1 MQSFK
6 QAAPPTLLSNSKKKQ
21 AFSYTSCYE
30 IRERKLHIMLI
41 KPKVKEEIRKAIT
54 EKIKPD
60 QDKINQTGTC
70 KTVVLFKADEFDAHH
85 YPDLINDLATKAVDA
100 NQSATKRLEYI
111 KRHNLTKEQNKFWQG
126 VDEDIMQYIVELLK
140 NQFST
145 NSVYDSNYQA
155 YGLAFD
161 LYPETDS
168 DVKLNKIKR
177 ELNQAKIDATIKQS
191 DLGTLALH
199 IALDDTGNN
208 NLEVLNDNGKI
219 KLHLGT
225 ISWGEEMVAII
236 TEPYAARKLEKITH
250 IVTKYL

>member
-1 MQSFK
+1 
-6 QAAPPTLLSNSKKKQ
+6 
-21 AFSYTSCYE
+21 
-30 IRERKLHIMLI
+30 MLI

-54 EKIKPD
+54 EKIKLD
-60 QDKINQTGTC
+60 QNEINQTGTF
-70 KTVVLFKADEFDAHH
+70 KTVVLFKADEFAAHH
-85 YPDLINDLATKAVDA
+85 YPDLINNLAIKAVDA

-111 KRHNLTKEQNKFWQG
+111 KRRNLTEEQNKFWLG
-126 VDEDIMQYIVELLK
+126 ANESVMQYIVELLK

-145 NSVYDSNYQA
+145 GSVYDSNYQA

-177 ELNQAKIDATIKQS
+177 ELNQAKIDSTIKQS

-199 IALDDTGNN
+199 IALDDTENN
-208 NLEVLNDNGKI
+208 NLEILNDNSKI

-225 ISWGEEMVAII
+225 ISWGEELVTII
-236 TEPYAARKLEKITH
+236 TSPDTARKLEKVTH

>member
-1 MQSFK
+1 
-6 QAAPPTLLSNSKKKQ
+6 
-21 AFSYTSCYE
+21 
-30 IRERKLHIMLI
+30 MLI

-60 QDKINQTGTC
+60 QDKINQTGTL

-85 YPDLINDLATKAVDA
+85 YPDLINNLAIKAVDA

-111 KRHNLTKEQNKFWQG
+111 ERHNLTKEQNKFWQG

-168 DVKLNKIKR
+168 DVKLNKIKK
-177 ELNQAKIDATIKQS
+177 ELKQAKIDSTIKQS
-191 DLGTLALH
+191 DLGALALH
-199 IALDDTGNN
+199 IALDSTGNN
-208 NLEVLNDNGKI
+208 NLEILNDNGKI

-225 ISWGEEMVAII
+225 IGWGEEMVAII
-236 TEPYAARKLEKITH
+236 TAPNAAHKLEKVTH
-250 IVTKYL
+250 IVIKYL

>member
-1 MQSFK
+1 
-6 QAAPPTLLSNSKKKQ
+6 
-21 AFSYTSCYE
+21 
-30 IRERKLHIMLI
+30 MLI

-54 EKIKPD
+54 EKIKPE
-60 QDKINQTGTC
+60 QDKINQTGTFR
-70 KTVVLFKADEFDAHH
+70 TVVLFKANEFDAHH
-85 YPDLINDLATKAVDA
+85 YPDLINDLAIKAVDA

-111 KRHNLTKEQNKFWQG
+111 KRHNLTKEQNQFWRG
-126 VDEDIMQYIVELLK
+126 VDESIMQYIVELLK

-145 NSVYDSNYQA
+145 GLVNDSNYQA
-155 YGLAFD
+155 YGLLFD

-168 DVKLNKIKR
+168 DVKLNKIKK
-177 ELNQAKIDATIKQS
+177 ELKQAKIDSTIKQS

-208 NLEVLNDNGKI
+208 NLEILNDNGKT

-225 ISWGEEMVAII
+225 ISWDEEMVAII
-236 TEPYAARKLEKITH
+236 TTPDAARKLEKVTH

>member
-1 MQSFK
+1 
-6 QAAPPTLLSNSKKKQ
+6 
-21 AFSYTSCYE
+21 
-30 IRERKLHIMLI
+30 MLI
-41 KPKVKEEIRKAIT
+41 KPEVKEEIRKAIT

-60 QDKINQTGTC
+60 QDRINQTGTC

-85 YPDLINDLATKAVDA
+85 YPDLVNNLAIKAVDA

-111 KRHNLTKEQNKFWQG
+111 KRHNLTEEQNKFWLG
-126 VDEDIMQYIVELLK
+126 VDENVMQYIVELLK
-140 NQFST
+140 NQFNTSLI
-145 NSVYDSNYQA
+145 NDSNYQDH
-155 YGLAFD
+155 GLTFD
-161 LYPETDS
+161 LYPEIDS

-177 ELNQAKIDATIKQS
+177 ELKQAKIDSSIKQS

-225 ISWGEEMVAII
+225 ISWGEEAVTII
-236 TEPYAARKLEKITH
+236 TSPDAARKLEKVTH

>member
-1 MQSFK
+1 
-6 QAAPPTLLSNSKKKQ
+6 
-21 AFSYTSCYE
+21 
-30 IRERKLHIMLI
+30 MLI

-54 EKIKPD
+54 KKIEPE

-70 KTVVLFKADEFDAHH
+70 KTVVLFKKDDFDAYH
-85 YPDLINDLATKAVDA
+85 YPDLINDLAVKAIDA

-111 KRHNLTKEQNKFWQG
+111 KKHGSAKEQNKFWQG
-126 VDEDIMQYIVELLK
+126 VDEDVMQYIVELLK

-145 NSVYDSNYQA
+145 GLVNSSNYQD

-177 ELNQAKIDATIKQS
+177 ELKQAKIDSIVKQS
-191 DLGTLALH
+191 DLGTIALC
-199 IALDDTGNN
+199 IALDATSNN
-208 NLEVLNDNGKI
+208 NLEILNDNGKI

-225 ISWGEEMVAII
+225 ISWGEEIVTII
-236 TEPYAARKLEKITH
+236 TSPDAARKLEKVTH

>member
-1 MQSFK
+1 
-6 QAAPPTLLSNSKKKQ
+6 
-21 AFSYTSCYE
+21 
-30 IRERKLHIMLI
+30 MLI

-60 QDKINQTGTC
+60 QDKINQTGTL
-70 KTVVLFKADEFDAHH
+70 KTVVLFKADEFDAQH
-85 YPDLINDLATKAVDA
+85 YPDLINDLAIKAVDA

-111 KRHNLTKEQNKFWQG
+111 KRHNLTEEQNKFWLG
-126 VDEDIMQYIVELLK
+126 ANESIMQYIVELLK

-145 NSVYDSNYQA
+145 DSVYYSNYQV
-155 YGLAFD
+155 YGLTFD
-161 LYPETDS
+161 LYPETNS
-168 DVKLNKIKR
+168 DVKLNKIKK
-177 ELNQAKIDATIKQS
+177 ELNQAKIDSTIKQS

-199 IALDDTGNN
+199 IALDSTGNN

-225 ISWGEEMVAII
+225 ISWNEEMVAII
-236 TEPYAARKLEKITH
+236 TAPDAARKLEKVTH